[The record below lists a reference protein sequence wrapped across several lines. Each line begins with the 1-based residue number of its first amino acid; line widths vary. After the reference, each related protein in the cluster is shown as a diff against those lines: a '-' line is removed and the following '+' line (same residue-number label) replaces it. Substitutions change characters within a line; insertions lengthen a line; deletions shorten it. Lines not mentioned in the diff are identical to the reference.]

1 MNKSNIIER
10 EGRAGNTGPL
20 TELLCNGA
28 RQLLQQAI
36 EEELQELLVR
46 TQTGCWK
53 IALAIP
59 ERCLHWRDGCCA

>member
-36 EEELQELLVR
+36 EEELQELLAAHSDRVLEDCPDY
-46 TQTGCWK
+46 T
-53 IALAIP
+53 
-59 ERCLHWRDGCCA
+59 